1 MASRMDRYN
10 KPQEP
15 ESKSRIARHHSLYDD
30 FSQNARYTEYTNVDN
45 GIPIDLSGIKKEP
58 KNRED
63 YQRNKDVEMLL
74 DRVTDNADSLSSIL
88 NQEPNKVYDINSVL
102 AEAKKNRGQTDD
114 LEQKRKLRNESLNIL
129 TSIDKREE
137 EERKKPPKRKEDSG
151 LDEEESK
158 NLEELIHTIYDAAM
172 TQKIKMEEEKA
183 NEPDQETEDSQQEK
197 ASADKEEHTPVIGDK
212 QDASLLSDLMPSSN
226 TETVLTGEISKE
238 VIEEMSKTEST
249 EEKTEQTT
257 DTRFKDKNVDQS
269 FYTRSMDLSDA
280 DFTEEDDS
288 IVEKKSSVWLFIKIL
303 LVIILVVGIGILIFI
318 LINQL

>member
-74 DRVTDNADSLSSIL
+74 DHVTDNADSLSSIL

-114 LEQKRKLRNESLNIL
+114 LEQKRKLRNESL
-129 TSIDKREE
+129 
-137 EERKKPPKRKEDSG
+137 
-151 LDEEESK
+151 
-158 NLEELIHTIYDAAM
+158 TIYDAAM
-172 TQKIKMEEEKA
+172 TQKIKMEEEKES
-183 NEPDQETEDSQQEK
+183 EPDQETEDSQQEK

-288 IVEKKSSVWLFIKIL
+288 FVEKKSSVWLFIKIL

>member
-10 KPQEP
+10 KPKEP
-15 ESKSRIARHHSLYDD
+15 GSKSRIARHHSLYDD

-63 YQRNKDVEMLL
+63 YQRSKDVEMLL
-74 DRVTDNADSLSSIL
+74 EHVTDTSDSFSSIL
-88 NQEPNKVYDINSVL
+88 NREPNKVYDINSVL
-102 AEAKKNRGQTDD
+102 AEAKKNRSQTDD

-151 LDEEESK
+151 LDEDESK

-172 TQKIKMEEEKA
+172 TQKIKTEEEKE
-183 NEPDQETEDSQQEK
+183 NKPEKETEDAQQEVVV
-197 ASADKEEHTPVIGDK
+197 ANKEEHTPVIGDK

-238 VIEEMSKTEST
+238 VIEEISKSETT
-249 EEKTEQTT
+249 EEKTETS

-288 IVEKKSSVWLFIKIL
+288 FVEKKSSVWLFIKIL

>member
-1 MASRMDRYN
+1 
-10 KPQEP
+10 
-15 ESKSRIARHHSLYDD
+15 
-30 FSQNARYTEYTNVDN
+30 N

-74 DRVTDNADSLSSIL
+74 DHVTDNADSLSSIL

-158 NLEELIHTIYDAAM
+158 NLEELIHTIYR
-172 TQKIKMEEEKA
+172 
-183 NEPDQETEDSQQEK
+183 S
-197 ASADKEEHTPVIGDK
+197 EEHT
-212 QDASLLSDLMPSSN
+212 S
-226 TETVLTGEISKE
+226 E
-238 VIEEMSKTEST
+238 
-249 EEKTEQTT
+249 
-257 DTRFKDKNVDQS
+257 
-269 FYTRSMDLSDA
+269 
-280 DFTEEDDS
+280 
-288 IVEKKSSVWLFIKIL
+288 
-303 LVIILVVGIGILIFI
+303 
-318 LINQL
+318 